1 MTRAS
6 RFLAIFVLGLL
17 AAIAGTHAQANDQA
31 GVMLQAAIQTEMVDG
46 DLRKAIELY
55 KEIVARFGDE
65 RPVAAEALWHLGQ
78 SYEKLGEPEAR
89 TAYGRVLRD
98 YADQAEPVAAVRTRL
113 AALTVEPT
121 PPSPT
126 MTVRELMRSGEGQP
140 GDVQDIPGSL
150 FAVSDNGHMF
160 FYTDWTTGDLA
171 MKNIATGEVRSFY
184 GTDWENAIEFFEGP
198 VLSPYDKKVVYVRY
212 GNRTGETTRIEV
224 DSVEAGN
231 RQTVH
236 DFNDMVTTFTYDWS
250 PDGANILFSSQADD
264 RSVFLA
270 TLSLKDKTLQ
280 RLVTLDWGHPRR
292 AQYSPDG
299 RFIAYDSTKGG
310 DSKIYLISADGAQER
325 VLVDSPGQDDSPL
338 WTRDG
343 RLLLFRSNR
352 SGAWGLY
359 ALGMQNGQPAGQEI
373 IIKSNLGA
381 ATSLRGVTTEGQ
393 LFVHETVGGRD
404 IAITERIDKP
414 VKTAHV
420 RILPKVQTTENKG
433 PAFAPD
439 GKRLAYLAGPRGD
452 ITIRITDLEGKI
464 LKDIPLEPR
473 FSKFSPPRFS
483 PDGKKLALRVYEA
496 GEAKIMVL
504 SAETGTL
511 LKVFS
516 PLEEK
521 GSVPRLLGWSPDG
534 RLLYVFVYLDTGER
548 SLATIDVET
557 EQVAESTVLSQGS
570 RGGRLSPSGHYLLMN
585 VSPDPPAGQE
595 RTSRLVLRSLED
607 GSERVLRE
615 GVVGRFVWDF
625 DSRHV
630 FYRKWNER
638 GFDES
643 LYSFSI
649 DTEEETVLVDDMQG
663 LDLVSVSPDGKY
675 WALQNGDRDYSIWV
689 LENFLPESNEQT
701 ASR

>member
-6 RFLAIFVLGLL
+6 RFLAILVLGLL
-17 AAIAGTHAQANDQA
+17 VAMAGAHAQANDQA

-46 DLRKAIELY
+46 NLRKAIELY
-55 KEIVARFGDE
+55 KEILARFGSE
-65 RPVAAEALWHLGQ
+65 RPIAAEALFHLGQ
-78 SYEKLGEPEAR
+78 SYEKLGEPDAR
-89 TAYGRVLRD
+89 AAYGRVLRD
-98 YADQAEPVAAVRTRL
+98 YADQAQPVATARARL
-113 AALTVEPT
+113 AALEVEPM

-126 MTVRELMRSGEGQP
+126 MTVRELMRSGERQP
-140 GDVQDIPGSL
+140 NDVQDIPGDL
-150 FAVSDNGHMF
+150 FAVSDNGQMF

-184 GTDWENAIEFFEGP
+184 GTDWENAIEFFEDP
-198 VLSPYDKKVVYVRY
+198 VLSPDDKKVAYMRY

-236 DFNDMVTTFTYDWS
+236 DFNDVVNAFTYDWS
-250 PDGANILFSSQADD
+250 PDGEHILLSSQADD

-280 RLVTLDWGHPRR
+280 RLVTLDWQKPRR

-310 DSKIYLISADGAQER
+310 DRKIYLISADGAQER

-343 RLLLFRSNR
+343 RFLLFRSNR

-381 ATSLRGVTTEGQ
+381 ATSLRGVTTKGQ
-393 LFVHETVGGRD
+393 LFVHEMVGGRD
-404 IAITERIDKP
+404 IAITERVNKP

-439 GKRLAYLAGPRGD
+439 GKRLAYLAGRPGD
-452 ITIRITDLEGKI
+452 LTIRITDLEGKI

-473 FSKFSPPRFS
+473 FSAFDPPRFS
-483 PDGKKLALRVYEA
+483 PNGKKLALRVYEA
-496 GEAKIMVL
+496 SEAKIMVL
-504 SAETGTL
+504 STETGTL

-521 GSVPRLLGWSPDG
+521 GYARPLGWSRDS
-534 RLLYVFVYLDTGER
+534 RLLYLFVSSQAGER

-557 EQVAESTVLSQGS
+557 EQVVESTLLSQDVGIA
-570 RGGRLSPSGHYLLMN
+570 RLSPSGKHLLMLA
-585 VSPDPPAGQE
+585 SPDLPDGQE
-595 RTSRLVLRSLED
+595 KTTHLVLRYLED
-607 GSERVLRE
+607 GSEKRLVE
-615 GVVGRFVWDF
+615 GVGFHFGWDF
-625 DSRHV
+625 DSRHL
-630 FYRKWNER
+630 FYEKGE
-638 GFDES
+638 DENR
-643 LYSFSI
+643 LYSLSI

-663 LDLVSVSPDGKY
+663 LNLISVSPDGKY
-675 WALQNGDRDYSIWV
+675 WALQTRASDRDYSIWV
-689 LENFLPESNEQT
+689 LENFLPESTEQT